1 MTKTFIKSGS
11 SVRIRDKSD
20 MQPYD
25 QLPPATYV
33 IKYDERAGEFYLE
46 QIGSFTLP
54 DKIYGKNNNYAD
66 RILQTF
72 ADRSGSTGVLLSGI
86 KGAGKTL
93 LAKQTS
99 VMGAKIGI
107 PTIVINKD
115 WCGDEFNSFIQSITT
130 PAIVL
135 FDEFEKIYGYAEQ
148 RKILTLFDGVFPSR
162 KLFLITTNQERE
174 ISEYMNNRPGR
185 IFYNFA
191 FDTLG
196 QDFIEEFLNDR
207 LIDKSQIVNFLKY
220 TSVFSFFNFDML
232 NAAVEEM
239 NRYNETLADVLEFLN
254 IKPENRHTDTYTL
267 QVVLNDKVYVIDSA
281 HNNFQPNTFNYTLWA
296 DNDMPKVL
304 SGDAV
309 AKKKIIALSQN
320 NAFGEGS
327 IDFNQKHIKRFDQV
341 ENRFVYSVGTGNDE
355 IELHVTRNDQF
366 PKWKFDGNAF

>member
-1 MTKTFIKSGS
+1 
-11 SVRIRDKSD
+11 
-20 MQPYD
+20 
-25 QLPPATYV
+25 
-33 IKYDERAGEFYLE
+33 
-46 QIGSFTLP
+46 
-54 DKIYGKNNNYAD
+54 
-66 RILQTF
+66 
-72 ADRSGSTGVLLSGI
+72 
-86 KGAGKTL
+86 
-93 LAKQTS
+93 
-99 VMGAKIGI
+99 
-107 PTIVINKD
+107 
-115 WCGDEFNSFIQSITT
+115 
-130 PAIVL
+130 
-135 FDEFEKIYGYAEQ
+135 
-148 RKILTLFDGVFPSR
+148 
-162 KLFLITTNQERE
+162 
-174 ISEYMNNRPGR
+174 
-185 IFYNFA
+185 
-191 FDTLG
+191 
-196 QDFIEEFLNDR
+196 LNDR

-267 QVVLNDKVYVIDSA
+267 QVVMNDKVYVIDSA